1 MININQAFILI
12 TRFQVNIYI
21 TDQLGIAAA
30 FMVSIYWELLWKE
43 EISMIMGKKSALYM
57 FSVLFSIEISVIK
70 ENQQFI
76 LLPVV
81 LF

>member
-1 MININQAFILI
+1 
-12 TRFQVNIYI
+12 
-21 TDQLGIAAA
+21 
-30 FMVSIYWELLWKE
+30 MVSITWELLWKE
-43 EISMIMGKKSALYM
+43 EISMIMGKKSAVYM
-57 FSVLFSIEISVIK
+57 FSVLFKIEISVIK